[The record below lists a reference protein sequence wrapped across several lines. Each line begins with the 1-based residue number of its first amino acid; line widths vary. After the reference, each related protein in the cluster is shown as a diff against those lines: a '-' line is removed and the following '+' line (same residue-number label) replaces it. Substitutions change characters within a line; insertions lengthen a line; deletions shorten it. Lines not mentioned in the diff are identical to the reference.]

1 MTDRRALAPSNG
13 EAIAP
18 SQRRL
23 QRPPDFTGPRLR
35 TFRAVLL
42 RHGLPGA
49 LLGGLC
55 LLHPQAGA
63 LLAAALSG
71 LLEAPLLYLGVGSLV
86 CGALIAYAWLID
98 RRLDAQAVG
107 WIVYLLAISS
117 WEEWV
122 FRVALPYLGEAQ
134 GISLGVAVVAS
145 NVAFGLIHYFTLRWK
160 WPWCLAAA
168 LGGLALSRQFGEHFD
183 LAVIIALHWVATF
196 LNTPRPPGRSAA
208 SGLV

>member
-1 MTDRRALAPSNG
+1 MTEPRDRARSSDEPL
-13 EAIAP
+13 AP

-23 QRPPDFTGPRLR
+23 QRPADFTGQRLR

-49 LLGGLC
+49 VLGALC
-55 LLHPQAGA
+55 LLHPQAGTLLDA
-63 LLAAALSG
+63 ALRGLLATPLSYIGFACLTFAG
-71 LLEAPLLYLGVGSLV
+71 LV
-86 CGALIAYAWLID
+86 AYAWLID
-98 RRLDAQAVG
+98 RRLDPPAVG
-107 WIVYLLAISS
+107 WILYLLAIST

-134 GISLGVAVVAS
+134 GIPLVAAVVVS
-145 NVAFGLIHYFTLRWK
+145 NVAFGLMHYFTLRWK

-168 LGGLALSRQFGEHFD
+168 LGGLALSRQFGDHAD
-183 LAVIIALHWVATF
+183 LAVIIGLHWVATF

-208 SGLV
+208 R